1 MDSILNPVA
10 FVKAKNEDE
19 HYRNDYDRTKK
30 KQTKASSSE
39 SEGKDTKEF
48 YESIIGKSDE
58 VSPFTGENV
67 ASASGSTFAQPAKQ
81 KQLVSSDK
89 SGHKKSSSRH
99 SLDSSEQTVPL
110 NLEAQGIR
118 TRAEVDL
125 NARLGKGSSDFLR
138 CAQEGDLDVLKLH
151 LERGMDINIQDSYGW
166 TAVMCAAHAG
176 HAELLQFLLEKGANV
191 YLVDNQGNNVRS
203 IAESVKPKNKEICQM
218 IKDFMDGKSDWQI
231 FKKTVAVKYEIF
243 YCEKCKREFSDI
255 TREKHET
262 STIHL
267 FNAKPKERST
277 FYHLPESNKGF
288 KLLVQGGWDKEKGLG
303 PEGKGN
309 KFPVKTVLKRDR
321 MGLGNPTSSGA
332 KITHFAPHD
341 TDAVKRPKLENGLK
355 KERTL
360 RKSTVSKR
368 QRAKQ
373 LSKDQQKELNFRLAF
388 NTDN

>member
-1 MDSILNPVA
+1 MDSILHRVA
-10 FVKAKNEDE
+10 FVKAKNEDIN
-19 HYRNDYDRTKK
+19 HRRTKT
-30 KQTKASSSE
+30 KQAKANTSE
-39 SEGKDTKEF
+39 TEGKDAKEF
-48 YESIIGKSDE
+48 YESIIGKSGK
-58 VSPFTGENV
+58 VSPFSRGN
-67 ASASGSTFAQPAKQ
+67 STSSTLAQSTKQ
-81 KQLVSSDK
+81 KQLASSDK
-89 SGHKKSSSRH
+89 SVWKKSSSIN
-99 SLDSSEQTVPL
+99 SLDSSEEISA

-125 NARLGKGSSDFLR
+125 NAKLRKGGSDFLR
-138 CAQEGDLDVLKLH
+138 CAQEDDLDILKLH
-151 LERGMDINIQDSYGW
+151 LERGIDINIQDSYGW

-176 HAELLQFLLEKGANV
+176 HAELLQFLLENGANV

-203 IAESVKPKNKEICQM
+203 IAESVKPRNKEICHM
-218 IKDFMDGKSDWQI
+218 IKDFMDGKLDWRI
-231 FKKTVAVKYEIF
+231 VKKSVSVKYETF
-243 YCEKCKREFSDI
+243 YCEKCKQEFSDI

-288 KLLVQGGWDKEKGLG
+288 KLLIQSGWDKEKGLG

-309 KFPVKTVLKRDR
+309 KFPVKTILKRDR

-341 TDAVKRPKLENGLK
+341 TDAVKRPKLEEGCK

-368 QRAKQ
+368 QRAKH
-373 LSKDQQKELNFRLAF
+373 LSKEQKKEMDFRIAF